1 MENLIKMDDLGV
13 PLFSETSIFLIIS
26 TVSKAPEP
34 NENHHEFFDWGA
46 TPSFVLVNPGVGG
59 APGHGGD
66 SFAGLFTTEFTKA
79 QGVPA
84 GRDAWILKGGKGDEV
99 NVFVWG
105 GGGVGM

>member
-66 SFAGLFTTEFTKA
+66 SFAGLFYHRVHESTRCRCRE
-79 QGVPA
+79 
-84 GRDAWILKGGKGDEV
+84 RRL
-99 NVFVWG
+99 VFV
-105 GGGVGM
+105 